1 MPSVKRVEKYLE
13 QVLQKKNVHV
23 SYFGRLDEYDP
34 AATKGKKTKKHQA
47 ERSSSIKSLG
57 YGIPYLVV
65 YAVGNGPKRE
75 SIISTMRI
83 GKGFGHDFRS
93 DRVENAVASFDT
105 WNSLPEHCKAQDFGA
120 FSSVDSSPISLG
132 KSGEFF
138 ILREKV
144 SGVEYH
150 KDLDRIFSSG
160 SLEENDIGRSTAL
173 AGYLARIHSKKKQN
187 EPEIYA
193 RKIRDTVGH
202 GECIFGL
209 TDSYPEGR
217 LEYLDA
223 RELEFFEKLCVQHR
237 WKLKNRFNRL
247 CQVHGDF
254 HPWNILFSS
263 NPRTPLKFKLL
274 DRSRG
279 EWGEPADDVCAL
291 SMNYV
296 FYSLRKYGKLTRP
309 FESLFTN
316 FMDTYMEQTKDEEMF
331 EAMPLFYSFRAL
343 VIASPMWYPS
353 LSIETRRQIFNFAE
367 NSLISGRFDPRKV
380 NDYIQ
385 SKPILK

>member
-1 MPSVKRVEKYLE
+1 MSFFKTFTLDVLIITSQMPSVKRVEKYLE
-13 QVLQKKNVHV
+13 QVLQKKSVRV

-34 AATKGKKTKKHQA
+34 SRKAKKSKG
-47 ERSSSIKSLG
+47 SVNGNSSIKSLG

-65 YAVGNGPKRE
+65 YTVGKGPKKE

-83 GKGFGHDFRS
+83 GKGFGHDFRA
-93 DRVENAVASFDT
+93 DRVDNAVLSFDT
-105 WNSLPEHCKAQDFGA
+105 WNSLPEHCKSQDLGT
-120 FSSVDSSPISLG
+120 FSTVDYSPISLG
-132 KSGEFF
+132 KTGEFF

-144 SGVEYH
+144 SGVEYY
-150 KDLDRIFSSG
+150 KDLDRIHSSG
-160 SLEENDIGRSTAL
+160 SLEGNDIGRSTAL
-173 AGYLARIHSKKKQN
+173 AEYLANIHSKKKQS

-209 TDSYPEGR
+209 TDSYPEGQ

-223 RELEFFEKLCVQHR
+223 RELESFEKLCIQHR
-237 WKLKNRFNRL
+237 WKLKGRFNRL

-291 SMNYV
+291 SMNYI
-296 FYSLRKYGKLTRP
+296 FYSLRKYGKLTGP
-309 FESLFTN
+309 F
-316 FMDTYMEQTKDEEMF
+316 
-331 EAMPLFYSFRAL
+331 
-343 VIASPMWYPS
+343 
-353 LSIETRRQIFNFAE
+353 
-367 NSLISGRFDPRKV
+367 
-380 NDYIQ
+380 
-385 SKPILK
+385 